1 MKKSILITLLFS
13 LNLAIE
19 GAAQNVDLITGNLD
33 FLKGILS
40 IGVEFRYTE
49 TAVGE
54 YKLESEYISA
64 KVNELNEKK
73 SGKGDKWLAQWNEE
87 KIRLNEP
94 NFIKYLNKELS
105 KVKIVAKKGSPK
117 SKYSMVVETKFI
129 EKGWDTYLTIVSS
142 ASEVSL
148 VVMFYEGA
156 DREKEV
162 AKVSIQAAGSGGA
175 IYSAYAGAGKGLG
188 KFIRKAIKEK

>member
-1 MKKSILITLLFS
+1 
-13 LNLAIE
+13 
-19 GAAQNVDLITGNLD
+19 
-33 FLKGILS
+33 
-40 IGVEFRYTE
+40 
-49 TAVGE
+49 
-54 YKLESEYISA
+54 
-64 KVNELNEKK
+64 
-73 SGKGDKWLAQWNEE
+73 
-87 KIRLNEP
+87 
-94 NFIKYLNKELS
+94 
-105 KVKIVAKKGSPK
+105 
-117 SKYSMVVETKFI
+117 MVVETKFI

>member
-1 MKKSILITLLFS
+1 MKKSILLTLLLTLS
-13 LNLAIE
+13 LAID
-19 GAAQNVDLITGNLD
+19 GIAQKVDLIDGNLD
-33 FLKGILS
+33 FLKGIISL
-40 IGVEFRYTE
+40 GVEFRYTE

-73 SGKGDKWLAQWNEE
+73 SGKGDKWLAQWNDE

-105 KVKIVAKKGSPK
+105 KLKIVAKKSSPK
-117 SKYSMVVETKFI
+117 SKYTMVVETKFI
-129 EKGWDTYLTIVSS
+129 EKGWDTYVTIVSS

-148 VVMFYEGA
+148 VIMFYEGA

-162 AKVSIQAAGSGGA
+162 AKMSIQAAGSGGA
-175 IYSAYAGAGKGLG
+175 IYSAYAVAGKGLG
-188 KFIRKAIKEK
+188 KFIRKTIGKN